1 MTTHHPTRLA
11 AAIAALL
18 LGSQPVLAQDQAAD
32 PTRDF
37 VKKVSD
43 ATGLEFWGYARSG
56 FYSGNKDQ
64 GRLRGNYSLGG
75 DLQKYR
81 LGNEGDHYIEFGIGK
96 RFDLGDGGKW
106 GVFYQPKI
114 YNGDTGTAQAYA
126 TMTGIF
132 GNSATLWAGQRFHRI
147 QDVHIVDNW
156 VMEDGD
162 NYGAGVDDIP
172 LFGVGTLNV
181 ALYNSDSFDNKAGNP
196 NNAHRLNL
204 QWRKIPTNPGGSI
217 TVTGALVNG
226 DFARG
231 SDGGALG
238 IVHNQKDFLVKGLN
252 NSLMLQASNGHA
264 DIRGK
269 FYGLDDAAGTPSA
282 GARQRRILD
291 TVDFQIG
298 KLGGQAL
305 IGYQTLKPDQGLEQ
319 KDFSLGG
326 RLTYGIAPRTKLIGE
341 VATTSRKMDGG
352 ETQRLNKGTMAVAFS
367 PNTDFWTRPE
377 FRVYYTH
384 ANWNSAAAAAH
395 SDPANGPAYGIN
407 DKRSNNTFGV
417 QMEVWWE

>member
-1 MTTHHPTRLA
+1 MITHPLTRTA
-11 AAIAALL
+11 AAAAALL
-18 LGSQPVLAQDQAAD
+18 LGAVPLLAQAQDKAD
-32 PTRDF
+32 PTKEF
-37 VKKVSD
+37 VQKVNN

-56 FYSGNKDQ
+56 FYVGHKDQ

-75 DLQKYR
+75 DLHKYR

-96 RFDLGDGGKW
+96 RFDLGDGLKW
-106 GVFYQPKI
+106 GVFYMPKI

-132 GNSATLWAGQRFHRI
+132 DNSATLWAGQRFHRI

-162 NYGAGVDDIP
+162 NYGAGIDDIP
-172 LFGVGTLNV
+172 MFGVGTLNV
-181 ALYNSDSFDNKAGNP
+181 ALHTSDSFDNKAGNV
-196 NNAHRLNL
+196 NDAKRVNL

-217 TVTGALVNG
+217 TLTAGLISG

-252 NSLMLQASNGHA
+252 NSLMLQASTGHS

-269 FYGLDDAAGTPSA
+269 FSGLDVDGTSFG
-282 GARQRRILD
+282 GAKQRRILD
-291 TVDFQIG
+291 VVDFQLG

-305 IGYQTLKPDQGLEQ
+305 IGYQTIDPDDGGDI

-326 RLTYGIAPRTKLIGE
+326 RVSYGIAKRTKLLAEI
-341 VATTSRKMDGG
+341 ATTQRKVDG
-352 ETQRLNKGTMAVAFS
+352 EANRRLNKGTVAVAFA

-377 FRVYYTH
+377 FRIYYTH
-384 ANWNSAAAAAH
+384 ANWNNAARLAAAN
-395 SDPANGPAYGIN
+395 SYGFGG
-407 DKRSNNTFGV
+407 KRNNNTFGV

>member
-1 MTTHHPTRLA
+1 MHIPKLTRLA
-11 AAIAALL
+11 AAVATLL
-18 LGSQPVLAQDQAAD
+18 LGSQPVLAQTQTD
-32 PTRDF
+32 PTKDF
-37 VKKVSD
+37 VKKVNE

-56 FYSGNKDQ
+56 FYSGHKDQ

-75 DLQKYR
+75 DLHKYR

-96 RFDLGDGGKW
+96 RFDLRDGLKW
-106 GVFYQPKI
+106 GVFYMPKI
-114 YNGDTGTAQAYA
+114 YNGDSGTAQAYA

-162 NYGAGVDDIP
+162 NYGAGIDDIP
-172 LFGVGTLNV
+172 LGGLGTLNV
-181 ALYNSDSFDNKAGNP
+181 ALYNSDSFDNKAGNL

-204 QWRKIPTNPGGSI
+204 QWRKIPTNPGGTI
-217 TVTGALVNG
+217 TLTAGIVKG

-231 SDGGALG
+231 SDGGAVG

-252 NSLMLQASNGHA
+252 NSLMLQASTGHS

-269 FYGLDDAAGTPSA
+269 FFGLDVDGTAQP

-291 TVDFQIG
+291 VVDFQMG

-305 IGYQTLKPDQGLEQ
+305 VGYQTTKPDDGDEI
-319 KDFSLGG
+319 KDLSLGG
-326 RLTYGIAPRTKLIGE
+326 RLSYGIAPRTKLIGE
-341 VATTSRKMDGG
+341 LATTSRKVKG
-352 ETQRLNKGTMAVAFS
+352 ESSRRLNKGTVAVAFS

-384 ANWNSAAAAAH
+384 ANWNSAARAAAID
-395 SDPANGPAYGIN
+395 SYGFGG
-407 DKRSNNTFGV
+407 KSNNHTFGV

>member
-1 MTTHHPTRLA
+1 MKPKLPNRLA

-37 VKKVSD
+37 VKKVND

-56 FYSGNKDQ
+56 FYSGHKDQ

-96 RFDLGDGGKW
+96 RFDLGQGMKW
-106 GVFYQPKI
+106 GVFYQPNM
-114 YNGDTGTAQAYA
+114 YNGDRGTAQAYA

-132 GNSATLWAGQRFHRI
+132 DNSATLWAGQRFHRI

-162 NYGAGVDDIP
+162 NYGAGIDDIP
-172 LFGVGTLNV
+172 LLGVGTLNV
-181 ALYNSDSFDNKAGNP
+181 ALHTSDSFDNKAGNP
-196 NNAHRLNL
+196 NDAKRVNL
-204 QWRKIPTNPGGSI
+204 QWRKIPTNPGG
-217 TVTGALVNG
+217 TLTLTAGLVSG
-226 DFARG
+226 DFAQG
-231 SDGGALG
+231 KDGGAVGLL
-238 IVHNQKDFLVKGLN
+238 HNQKDFLLKGLN
-252 NSLMLQASNGHA
+252 NSLFLQASTGHA
-264 DIRGK
+264 SINGK
-269 FYGLDDAAGTPSA
+269 FYGLDRDGVAQM
-282 GARQRRILD
+282 GAKQRRIID
-291 TVDFQIG
+291 VVDWQIG
-298 KLGGQAL
+298 KLGGQAM
-305 IGYQTLKPDQGLEQ
+305 IGYQTLSPDTGADV

-326 RLTYGIAPRTKLIGE
+326 RVSYGIAKRAKLLAEI
-341 VATTSRKMDGG
+341 ATTRRSVDGEASR
-352 ETQRLNKGTMAVAFS
+352 RLNKGTVAVAFA

-377 FRVYYTH
+377 FRIYATR
-384 ANWNSAAAAAH
+384 ANWNEAAALAAAE
-395 SDPANGPAYGIN
+395 SYGLGGRRNG
-407 DKRSNNTFGV
+407 NTFGV

>member
-1 MTTHHPTRLA
+1 MRRLQPTRLA
-11 AAIAALL
+11 AAIATLL
-18 LGSQPVLAQDQAAD
+18 LGSLPLASQAQDTD

-37 VKKVSD
+37 VKKVNA

-56 FYSGNKDQ
+56 FYSGHKDS

-75 DLQKYR
+75 DLHKYR

-96 RFDLGDGGKW
+96 QFDLGEGMKW

-114 YNGDTGTAQAYA
+114 YNGDSGTAQAYA

-132 GNSATLWAGQRFHRI
+132 DNSATLWAGQRFHRI

-162 NYGAGVDDIP
+162 NYGAGIDDIP
-172 LFGVGTLNV
+172 MFGMGTLNV
-181 ALYNSDSFDNKAGNP
+181 ALHTSDAFDNKAGNP
-196 NNAHRLNL
+196 NDAHRLNV
-204 QWRKIPTNPGGSI
+204 QWRKIPTNPGGTI
-217 TVTGALVNG
+217 TLTGAVIKG
-226 DFARG
+226 DFAQG

-252 NSLMLQASNGHA
+252 NSLMLQASTGHA

-269 FYGLDDAAGTPSA
+269 FYGLDSNGTPQM
-282 GARQRRILD
+282 GAKQRRILD
-291 TVDFQIG
+291 VVDFQVG
-298 KLGGQAL
+298 KLGGQAM
-305 IGYQTLKPDQGLEQ
+305 IGYQTLSPDSGADI

-326 RLTYGIAPRTKLIGE
+326 RVSYGIAKRTKLLAE
-341 VATTSRKMDGG
+341 VATTRRSVDGEASR
-352 ETQRLNKGTMAVAFS
+352 RLNKGTLAVAFS

-377 FRVYYTH
+377 FRIYATR
-384 ANWNSAAAAAH
+384 ANWNEAAAVAA
-395 SDPANGPAYGIN
+395 ANSYGLGGRRN
-407 DKRSNNTFGV
+407 NNTFGV
-417 QMEVWWE
+417 QMEVWWQ

>member
-1 MTTHHPTRLA
+1 MTKHPLTHIATA
-11 AAIAALL
+11 TAALL
-18 LGSQPVLAQDQAAD
+18 LGALTPLAHAQDKD
-32 PTRDF
+32 PTKEF
-37 VKKVSD
+37 VKKVND

-56 FYSGNKDQ
+56 FYSGHKDQ

-75 DLQKYR
+75 DLHKYR

-96 RFDLGDGGKW
+96 RFDLGDGMKW
-106 GVFYQPKI
+106 GVFYMPKI

-172 LFGVGTLNV
+172 LGGLGTLNV

-196 NNAHRLNL
+196 NNAHRMNV
-204 QWRKIPTNPGGSI
+204 QWRKIPTNPGGTISLTAGI
-217 TVTGALVNG
+217 IKGN
-226 DFARG
+226 FSQG
-231 SDGGALG
+231 SDGGAVG

-252 NSLMLQASNGHA
+252 NTLMLQASTGHA

-269 FYGLDDAAGTPSA
+269 FDGLDDAAGNASPGSK
-282 GARQRRILD
+282 QRRILD
-291 TVDFQIG
+291 SIDFQLG

-305 IGYQTLKPDQGLEQ
+305 IGYQTRKPDQGDEI

-326 RLTYGIAPRTKLIGE
+326 RLTYGIAPRIKLIGE
-341 VATTSRKMDGG
+341 VATTSRKVEG
-352 ETQRLNKGTMAVAFS
+352 EQNRRLNKGTAAVAFS

-384 ANWNSAAAAAH
+384 ANWNSAAQVAAAN
-395 SDPANGPAYGIN
+395 SYGFGA
-407 DKRSNNTFGV
+407 KRNNNTFGV

>member
-1 MTTHHPTRLA
+1 MKSVPLTRVA
-11 AAIAALL
+11 AAAAALL
-18 LGSQPVLAQDQAAD
+18 LGTLPVLAQAQEAD
-32 PTRDF
+32 PTKEF
-37 VKKVSD
+37 VKKVND

-75 DLQKYR
+75 DLMKYR
-81 LGNEGDHYIEFGIGK
+81 LGNEGDHYVEFGIGK
-96 RFDLGDGGKW
+96 RFDLGDGMQW
-106 GVFYQPKI
+106 GVFYMPKI
-114 YNGDTGTAQAYA
+114 YNGDSGTAQAYA

-132 GNSATLWAGQRFHRI
+132 GNKVTLWAGQRFHRI
-147 QDVHIVDNW
+147 QDVHIVDSW
-156 VMEDGD
+156 VVEDGD

-172 LFGVGTLNV
+172 LGGLGTLNV

-196 NNAHRLNL
+196 NNAHRMNL
-204 QWRKIPTNPGGSI
+204 QWRKIPTNPGGTI
-217 TVTGALVNG
+217 TVTGAIVKG
-226 DFARG
+226 DFTQG

-252 NSLMLQASNGHA
+252 NSLILQASNGHA
-264 DIRGK
+264 SLNGK
-269 FYGLDDAAGTPSA
+269 FYGLDDAAGVSSP

-291 TVDFQIG
+291 TIDFQIG
-298 KLGGQAL
+298 KLGGQTL
-305 IGYQTLKPDQGLEQ
+305 IGYQTAKQDQSAEV

-326 RLTYGIAPRTKLIGE
+326 RLTYGIAPRIKLIGE
-341 VATTSRKMDGG
+341 VATTSKKIEGQDA
-352 ETQRLNKGTMAVAFS
+352 QRLNKGTAAVAFS

-384 ANWNSAAAAAH
+384 ANWNSAARAANAK
-395 SDPANGPAYGIN
+395 SFGFGG
-407 DKRSNNTFGV
+407 KRDNNTFGV